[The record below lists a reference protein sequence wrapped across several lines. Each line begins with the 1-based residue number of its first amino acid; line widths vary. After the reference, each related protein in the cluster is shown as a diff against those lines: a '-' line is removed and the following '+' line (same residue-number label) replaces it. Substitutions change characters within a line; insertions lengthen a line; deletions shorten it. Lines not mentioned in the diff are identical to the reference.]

1 MMPDD
6 AKPVPVPPFSS
17 RLSFFSFFCKTAFPV
32 LYMVRGWPT
41 GNTVCSRGVVLY
53 VRRKMALAAGQRQ
66 QQQKI
71 IVVVVSVH

>member
-1 MMPDD
+1 
-6 AKPVPVPPFSS
+6 
-17 RLSFFSFFCKTAFPV
+17 
-32 LYMVRGWPT
+32 MVRGWPT

-66 QQQKI
+66 QQKKI